1 MFYFIFLVGVFFSF
15 FTKNKK
21 RTLLVFTLLLAFIS
35 FFRYGMGAD
44 YFAYNFLYDQLKISY
59 VDEFKYGV
67 APQEIGF
74 RMMGSIFKSMG
85 VPYQLYISIIAA
97 INLFFIYKL
106 SFRYSKNPV
115 LSMFLYF
122 CMFYFVWTL
131 SGLRQS
137 LTIAIGLYYLLKYIE
152 EEKPVKII
160 VISILLSFIH
170 ASSIF
175 IIALYFLSKLKLNL
189 KNYLLLSVMAIIFAT
204 LPLSFIVSY
213 IPSPYIVAKISPYI
227 QSTDMSLNLIDFKS
241 IARIVL
247 LSVVLI
253 YYHRLLDEDSFNYK
267 IVNVYIFSMLF
278 YFFFQFTGEL
288 TAARLSIYG
297 RILEIIIFA
306 NIYSLYKVKVNKYLL
321 AYAITIVSFLYLS
334 KEVNTMENQAGIVT
348 ENRMLTP
355 YINIFNE
362 KDYSFTTRYY
372 YLLEQ
377 VSNR

>member
-1 MFYFIFLVGVFFSF
+1 MFYFIFIVGVFFSF
-15 FTKNKK
+15 FNKNKK

-59 VDEFKYGV
+59 VDEFKYGA

-106 SFRYSKNPV
+106 SFRYSNNPV

-137 LTIAIGLYYLLKYIE
+137 LTIAIGLYYLMKCIE
-152 EEKPVKII
+152 EEKPIKII
-160 VISILLSFIH
+160 AISILLSFIH

-175 IIALYFLSKLKLNL
+175 IIVLYFLSKMKLNL
-189 KNYLLLSVMAIIFAT
+189 KNYIFLSVMAIIFAT
-204 LPLSFIVSY
+204 LPLSFVVNY

-227 QSTDMSLNLIDFKS
+227 QSTDLSLNLIDFKS

-253 YYHRLLDEDSFNYK
+253 YYQRLLDEDSFNYK
-267 IVNVYIFSMLF
+267 IINVYIFSILF

-288 TAARLSIYG
+288 TAARFSIYG

-306 NIYSLYKVKVNKYLL
+306 NIYSLYKVKVNKYIL
-321 AYAITIVSFLYLS
+321 AYAITLLSFLYLS
-334 KEVNTMENQAGIVT
+334 KEVNTMENQAGIES

-362 KDYSFTTRYY
+362 KDYTFTTRYY